1 MGLDD
6 IQTFVRAIWLHFTAY
21 RCYGEVQQL
30 RSGLWNTLNFG
41 HLVTANPQAIR
52 SLFVSRQQN
61 LTAIDM
67 QELFDVQYSPQGS
80 NKRSHEEAVIIN
92 WFNLLQDCEG

>member
-1 MGLDD
+1 MGLDN
-6 IQTFVRAIWLHFTAY
+6 IQTFVRAIWLATFHCLQMLWRGSAAEEWTLEHF
-21 RCYGEVQQL
+21 
-30 RSGLWNTLNFG
+30 S

-52 SLFVSRQQN
+52 SLFVSREQN